1 MAKGRII
8 KTVGTISDEIIEKYK
23 LYDYRN
29 KKIVQSMDLYIHIT
43 KHIKEFKSIDS
54 YNKTISN
61 IENIISE
68 PLFVYYNKQRNSLLY
83 FKKIDEEVCVV
94 VKLNLRENKDS
105 YVASVYPINENKIQK
120 YIKLSYIEQ

>member
-105 YVASVYPINENKIQK
+105 YVASVYPVNENKIQK
-120 YIKLSYIEQ
+120 YIELSYIEQ